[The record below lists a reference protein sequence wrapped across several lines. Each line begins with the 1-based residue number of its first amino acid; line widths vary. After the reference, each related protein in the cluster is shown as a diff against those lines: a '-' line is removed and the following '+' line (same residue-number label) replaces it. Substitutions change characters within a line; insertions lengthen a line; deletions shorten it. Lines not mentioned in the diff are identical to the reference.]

1 MLKAKEVFYI
11 TYVERD
17 IHDGLSETNVQLFG
31 SYKDAKEQFDKIVK
45 DISDFWN
52 EQKESGLD
60 VEHDEYHSDAPCD
73 FVSYYEMGYGN
84 SNCSWVQLKSEY
96 VYFDEEERE

>member
-17 IHDGLSETNVQLFG
+17 LDGDLNETSVQLFG

-52 EQKESGLD
+52 EQKESGVD

-96 VYFDEEERE
+96 VYFDEEEGE

>member
-1 MLKAKEVFYI
+1 MKCKEVFYVA
-11 TYVERD
+11 YVERD
-17 IHDGLSETNVQLFG
+17 INEGLSETSVRLFG
-31 SYKDAKEQFDKIVK
+31 SYKDAKERFDKIVK

-96 VYFDEEERE
+96 VYFDEEEGE

>member
-1 MLKAKEVFYI
+1 MKCKEVFYV

-17 IHDGLSETNVQLFG
+17 IDGGLDETSVQLFG
-31 SYKDAKEQFDKIVK
+31 SYKDAKEKFDTIVK
-45 DISDFWN
+45 EISTFWN
-52 EQKESGLD
+52 EQKESGVD

-84 SNCSWVQLKSEY
+84 SNCSWVQLKSKY
-96 VYFDEEERE
+96 VYFDEEEGE

>member
-17 IHDGLSETNVQLFG
+17 LDGDLNETSVQLFG
-31 SYKDAKEQFDKIVK
+31 SYKDAREQFNKIVE
-45 DISDFWN
+45 DIATFWN
-52 EQKESGLD
+52 EQKESGVD

-84 SNCSWVQLKSEY
+84 SNCSWVQLKSKY
-96 VYFDEEERE
+96 VYFDEEEGE

>member
-60 VEHDEYHSDAPCD
+60 VEHDEYHSDAPCN

-96 VYFDEEERE
+96 VYFDEEEGE

>member
-1 MLKAKEVFYI
+1 MKCKEVFYV

-17 IHDGLSETNVQLFG
+17 IDGGLDETSVQLFG
-31 SYKDAKEQFDKIVK
+31 SYKDAREQFNKIVE
-45 DISDFWN
+45 DIATFWN
-52 EQKESGLD
+52 EQKESGVD

-84 SNCSWVQLKSEY
+84 SNCSWVQLKSKY
-96 VYFDEEERE
+96 VYFDEEEGE